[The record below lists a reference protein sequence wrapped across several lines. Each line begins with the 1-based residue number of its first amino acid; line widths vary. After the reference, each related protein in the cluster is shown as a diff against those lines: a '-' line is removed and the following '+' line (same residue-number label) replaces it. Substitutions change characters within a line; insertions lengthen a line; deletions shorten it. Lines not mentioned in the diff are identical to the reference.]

1 MNPSMKRRE
10 TGLMPEEHQRP
21 RRPNTDTITY
31 LRSLP
36 LDVTVATEEITN
48 FLSGIP
54 TPTPTRD
61 SKDKGESE
69 GENNGE
75 PEYPATLIA
84 ALSALDEIRHEIAS
98 LAGEEKAAE
107 CIEVLAH
114 ITAPYSELA
123 ARKLLYSCSGYALH
137 LATHRYGSHVLQT
150 LLQLA
155 VTSKNDGTDMALH
168 EDAPQRMADNSNTT
182 QEDLPSLTD
191 LLLGLLEELTP
202 HATELAMHICGSH
215 VLRTLCCVLGGVQV
229 HTERPGGQSQI
240 QSQSQIV
247 RRGKSKSKKKKKKRP
262 APPLESAA
270 QQLRMSYLVGSRIS
284 SSSSNNHL
292 EIQQSLQKLT
302 EAVSGSQVRPPGDL
316 QQLACHPSGGPL
328 LILLLRVLTYSSA
341 DEEQRAQFQKT
352 AQETKSV
359 DHHLNIM
366 EPEPTFVAGSA
377 AHALAERLLCIQ
389 QTQREEQPWVAD
401 VIYGMAGELRGSHV
415 LETLLRLSPD
425 DLYASILEHGGF
437 TTKATLEE
445 YVQHDVSNF
454 VVQTVLAT
462 LRNKDQVEAMLS
474 AVTPLVTSGF
484 VIDVANKRRGI
495 LWRLVEMAVKY
506 KIGQDKILEAIKRGF
521 ATLQGEKVPA
531 TSLAAVISSLLS
543 LQKAENDGERLQLDV
558 AGTRTVFQLLRFE
571 PHHCKVVLKGILAL
585 SPEDIEAIAKDGL
598 GSRCILDGIL
608 DNPSGDSVFTKA
620 VKQLL
625 LKLQDRWVALSVDRI
640 GHHTTKKV
648 FRALDDMGSREELVQ
663 ELVEGTNRLTGNAMG
678 RSVVDACSVREYTS
692 KGQDQWRKTV
702 QKTLEREEWLKEM
715 VSKDTTHKRDDTER
729 KRQGS
734 DLEPASKKSRKAD
747 GVTLDSIMEA
757 ISIPA
762 EAKR

>member
-1 MNPSMKRRE
+1 MSMSMKRRD
-10 TGLMPEEHQRP
+10 TGVMPEEHQRP

-36 LDVTVATEEITN
+36 LDITVATEEITT
-48 FLSGIP
+48 FLSGG
-54 TPTPTRD
+54 TTGEAKAKANA
-61 SKDKGESE
+61 KDKNKDKDKHNESE
-69 GENNGE
+69 SESENENGYGEP

-84 ALSALDEIRHEIAS
+84 ALSALDEIRNEIAS

-114 ITAPYSELA
+114 ITAPYSETA

-155 VTSKNDGTDMALH
+155 VTSKNDSDLALH
-168 EDAPQRMADNSNTT
+168 EDAPQLADT
-182 QEDLPSLTD
+182 QEDLPSLTN

-202 HATELAMHICGSH
+202 HATELAIHICGSH
-215 VLRTLCCVLGGVQV
+215 VLRTLCCVMGGVEVQ
-229 HTERPGGQSQI
+229 TERPGQSQ
-240 QSQSQIV
+240 V
-247 RRGKSKSKKKKKKRP
+247 RRGKNKSKKKKKKRP
-262 APPLESAA
+262 APPVESAT
-270 QQLRMSYLVGSRIS
+270 QQSRMSYLSGSRIS
-284 SSSSNNHL
+284 SNSL

-302 EAVSGSQVRPPGDL
+302 EAVSGSKVLPPGDL

-328 LILLLRVLTYSSA
+328 LILLLRVLTYSGA
-341 DEEQRAQFQKT
+341 DDEQRAQFQKME
-352 AQETKSV
+352 QQTKAV
-359 DHHLNIM
+359 DHHLNTI
-366 EPEPTFVAGSA
+366 EPEPRFVAGSA
-377 AHALAERLLCIQ
+377 AHALVERLLCYK
-389 QTQREEQPWVAD
+389 QTAGQPDEEQPWVAD
-401 VIYGMAGELRGSHV
+401 VIYGLAGELRGSHV
-415 LETLLRLSPD
+415 LETMLRLSPD
-425 DLYASILEHGGF
+425 ELYASILQYGGF
-437 TTKATLEE
+437 ATNSTLEE
-445 YVQHDVSNF
+445 YVRHDVSNF

-462 LRNKDQVEAMLS
+462 LRNTDQVESILL
-474 AVTPLVTSGF
+474 AVTPLVSTGF
-484 VIDVANKRRGI
+484 VIDAENHRRGI

-506 KIGQDKILEAIKRGF
+506 KVGQDMILESIRKGF

-531 TSLAAVISSLLS
+531 TSLAAVISSLLN

-558 AGTRTVFQLLRFE
+558 AGTRTVFHLLRFE

-585 SPEDIEAIAKDGL
+585 SQQDIELIAKDGL

-608 DNPSGDSVFTKA
+608 DDPSGDSVFTKA

-625 LKLQDRWVALSVDRI
+625 VKLQGRWVALSVDRI

-648 FRALDDMGSREELVQ
+648 FRALEDMGSREELVQ

-678 RSVVDACSVREYTS
+678 RSVVDTCAVREYTS

-702 QKTLEREEWLKEM
+702 QKTLEREDWLKEM
-715 VSKDTTHKRDDTER
+715 VSQGTHTKTSSER
-729 KRQGS
+729 KCQGS

-747 GVTLDSIMEA
+747 GVTLDSIMDA

>member
-1 MNPSMKRRE
+1 MSIPSMKRRE

-48 FLSGIP
+48 FLSG
-54 TPTPTRD
+54 TPTGETKD
-61 SKDKGESE
+61 KDEDDKGENENDSDS
-69 GENNGE
+69 ENNGE

-84 ALSALDEIRHEIAS
+84 ALSALDEIRNEIAS

-114 ITAPYSELA
+114 ITAPYSETA

-155 VTSKNDGTDMALH
+155 VTSKNDSDLALH
-168 EDAPQRMADNSNTT
+168 EDAPQLSDNT

-202 HATELAMHICGSH
+202 HATELAIHICGSH
-215 VLRTLCCVLGGVQV
+215 VLRTLCCVMGGVEVQ
-229 HTERPGGQSQI
+229 TERPGQSQI
-240 QSQSQIV
+240 
-247 RRGKSKSKKKKKKRP
+247 RRGKNKSKKKKKKRP
-262 APPLESAA
+262 APPVESAN
-270 QQLRMSYLVGSRIS
+270 QQSRMTYLAGSRIS
-284 SSSSNNHL
+284 SNSL

-302 EAVSGSQVRPPGDL
+302 EAVSGSKVKAPGDL

-328 LILLLRVLTYSSA
+328 LILLLRVLTYSGA
-341 DEEQRAQFQKT
+341 DDAQQAQFQKM

-359 DHHLNIM
+359 DHHLNTI
-366 EPEPTFVAGSA
+366 EAEPTFVAGSA
-377 AHALAERLLCIQ
+377 AHALAERMLCIKQ
-389 QTQREEQPWVAD
+389 GEEQPWTAD

-425 DLYASILEHGGF
+425 ELYASILEHGGF

-445 YVQHDVSNF
+445 YAQHDVSNF

-462 LRNKDQVEAMLS
+462 LRNTDQVESMLS
-474 AVTPLVTSGF
+474 AVTPLVTTGF
-484 VIDVANKRRGI
+484 VIDAANKRRGI

-506 KIGQDKILEAIKRGF
+506 KIGQEKILESIKRGF

-585 SPEDIEAIAKDGL
+585 SQEDIEAIAKDGL

-608 DNPSGDSVFTKA
+608 DDSSGDSVFTKA

-625 LKLQDRWVALSVDRI
+625 VKLQGRWVALSVDRI

-715 VSKDTTHKRDDTER
+715 VSKDTHKRDDTER

-757 ISIPA
+757 ISIPS

>member
-1 MNPSMKRRE
+1 MSMSLLRKD
-10 TGLMPEEHQRP
+10 TGIMPEEHQRP

-36 LDVTVATEEITN
+36 LDVAVATEEITI
-48 FLSGIP
+48 FLSG
-54 TPTPTRD
+54 TTTEND
-61 SKDKGESE
+61 SGEQE
-69 GENNGE
+69 P

-84 ALSALDEIRHEIAS
+84 ALSALDEIRNEIAS

-114 ITAPYSELA
+114 ITAPYSETA

-155 VTSKNDGTDMALH
+155 VTAKNDSDLALH
-168 EDAPQRMADNSNTT
+168 EDAPQLTDT

-202 HATELAMHICGSH
+202 HATELTIHICGSH
-215 VLRTLCCVLGGVQV
+215 VLRTLCCVMGGVELQ
-229 HTERPGGQSQI
+229 TERPGQSQI
-240 QSQSQIV
+240 
-247 RRGKSKSKKKKKKRP
+247 RRGKNKSKKKKKKRP
-262 APPLESAA
+262 APPVESATT
-270 QQLRMSYLVGSRIS
+270 QLRMSYLVGSRIS
-284 SSSSNNHL
+284 SNSL
-292 EIQQSLQKLT
+292 DVQQSLQKLT
-302 EAVSGSQVRPPGDL
+302 EAVSGSKVLPPGDL

-328 LILLLRVLTYSSA
+328 LILLLRVLTYSGA
-341 DEEQRAQFQKT
+341 DDEQRAQFQKMEQQSK
-352 AQETKSV
+352 AV
-359 DHHLNIM
+359 DHHLNTI

-377 AHALAERLLCIQ
+377 AHALAERLLCYKQ
-389 QTQREEQPWVAD
+389 ADAGTHDEEQPWVAD
-401 VIYGMAGELRGSHV
+401 VIYGLAGELRGSHV

-425 DLYASILEHGGF
+425 ELYASILQYGGF
-437 TTKATLEE
+437 TTNATLEE
-445 YVQHDVSNF
+445 YAQHDVSNF

-462 LRNKDQVEAMLS
+462 LRNTDQVQGMLS
-474 AVTPLVTSGF
+474 AVAPLVSTGF
-484 VIDVANKRRGI
+484 VIDAANKRRGI
-495 LWRLVEMAVKY
+495 LWRLVEMAVKH
-506 KIGQDKILEAIKRGF
+506 KVGQDMILESIRKGF

-558 AGTRTVFQLLRFE
+558 AGTRTVFHLLRFE

-585 SPEDIEAIAKDGL
+585 SQQDIELIAKDGL

-608 DNPSGDSVFTKA
+608 DDSSGDSVFTKA

-625 LKLQDRWVALSVDRI
+625 IKLQGRWVALSVDRI

-648 FRALDDMGSREELVQ
+648 FRALEDMGSREELVQ
-663 ELVEGTNRLTGNAMG
+663 ELAEGTNRLTGNAMG
-678 RSVVDACSVREYTS
+678 RSVVETCAVREYTS
-692 KGQDQWRKTV
+692 KGQDQWRKTI

-715 VSKDTTHKRDDTER
+715 VSRDTHKRDDTKTSSLER

-747 GVTLDSIMEA
+747 GVTLDSIMDA